1 MRVAFCGNRADG
13 GRMARTVGGSV
24 VARTTGERVGYVEVN
39 GVRLWYEEQGGGR
52 PLVLL
57 HGGFGAVETLA
68 ALRQAFAARR
78 RLIGVDLQGHGRTAD
93 IDRPLRYESMAEDVA
108 ALIVQLGLGPAD
120 VLGFSLGGGVALRLA
135 IQRRELLRRLVV
147 VSAPC
152 RRQGWFPEVLAG
164 MPDPDETAGERMRG
178 TPSHQLY
185 QRLAPR
191 PQDWPRLWA
200 KTGEL
205 LRREYDWSAE
215 VAALTTPT
223 MLVCADADSVRPAH
237 MVEFF
242 GLLGGG
248 HRDAGWDG
256 RDRPGARLAVLPG
269 LTHYDIVDSPALP
282 AAVLPFLTHPAGPPT

>member
-1 MRVAFCGNRADG
+1 MGYAEVAD
-13 GRMARTVGGSV
+13 
-24 VARTTGERVGYVEVN
+24 
-39 GVRLWYEEQGGGR
+39 VRFWYETHGTGR

-57 HGGFGAVETLA
+57 HGGFGAVET
-68 ALRQAFAARR
+68 FAAIRPALAQRR
-78 RLIGVDLQGHGRTAD
+78 QVISVDLPGHGRTAD
-93 IDRPLRYESMAEDVA
+93 VDRPMRYESMADDVA
-108 ALIVQLGLGPAD
+108 AFIDHLDLGPVD
-120 VLGFSLGGGVALRLA
+120 VLGFSLGGGVGLRLA
-135 IQRRELLRRLVV
+135 VQHRHLLRRLVV

-164 MPDPDETAGERMRG
+164 MPEPDEAAGERMRG
-178 TPSHQLY
+178 IPAYELY
-185 QRLAPR
+185 RQVAPR
-191 PQDWPRLWA
+191 PDDWPKLWA
-200 KTGEL
+200 RTGEL

-223 MLVCADADSVRPAH
+223 LLVFADADSIRPAH

-256 RDRPGARLAVLPG
+256 ADRPDARLAVLPG

-282 AAVLPFLTHPAGPPT
+282 TVVLPFLTHTLHTPD